1 MAVASVTPYPRICF
15 LFEAEGK
22 GYKGILFSS
31 IFSSCNFFILK
42 PYINRFF
49 ACSSALFQGYISD
62 RPFLCQLEKLGVG
75 FHWGRS
81 VESRLFECF
90 LKLGFLSGKTFH
102 NSVEITVS

>member
-49 ACSSALFQGYISD
+49 ACSSANSALASTGAD
-62 RPFLCQLEKLGVG
+62 R
-75 FHWGRS
+75 W
-81 VESRLFECF
+81 ESRLFECF